1 MSGHELNPDWILSDP
16 TASLETRS
24 PRIDNELITVAHALW
39 PRIQAHARREF
50 VSGSLDDNLAL
61 ATEVWESVLQ
71 SVSKTLH
78 RTNGKSSRIVDL
90 EAYLFGAFHHRFNR
104 ALRKERRRQETIEVV
119 PSSGDLEVFREA
131 RNAKSALNLEQL
143 IQVKEAVK
151 SMDDWTR
158 KVWVARQYGYS
169 WREIAKHFGL
179 TEPQAKLRFRYAI
192 GKLRAHFSRDR

>member
-24 PRIDNELITVAHALW
+24 RIDNELITVARQLW

-78 RTNGKSSRIVDL
+78 RTNVSLDPSAVYSRRT
-90 EAYLFGAFHHRFNR
+90 F
-104 ALRKERRRQETIEVV
+104 T
-119 PSSGDLEVFREA
+119 
-131 RNAKSALNLEQL
+131 QL
-143 IQVKEAVK
+143 T
-151 SMDDWTR
+151 DC
-158 KVWVARQYGYS
+158 
-169 WREIAKHFGL
+169 IAKPKFGL
-179 TEPQAKLRFRYAI
+179 RFGQA
-192 GKLRAHFSRDR
+192 